1 MRRVTLPM
9 LLTLFMV
16 SPAWADRGHQHHG
29 DMAQAA
35 AAAGPAEGEV
45 RRVDLAQG
53 RLTLRHGPI
62 ASIDMPPMTMVF
74 RVQDL
79 GLLDGL
85 KPGDRVRFEAR
96 RLDGV
101 YTVVWLEKQP

>member
-1 MRRVTLPM
+1 MPYTLPL
-9 LLTLFMV
+9 LLTLFTAL
-16 SPAWADRGHQHHG
+16 PAWADRGHQHHG
-29 DMAQAA
+29 DMAQTATAA
-35 AAAGPAEGEV
+35 SPAEGEV

-62 ASIDMPPMTMVF
+62 ESLGMPPMTMVF

-96 RLDGV
+96 RRDGV

>member
-1 MRRVTLPM
+1 
-9 LLTLFMV
+9 
-16 SPAWADRGHQHHG
+16 
-29 DMAQAA
+29 
-35 AAAGPAEGEV
+35 
-45 RRVDLAQG
+45 
-53 RLTLRHGPI
+53 
-62 ASIDMPPMTMVF
+62 MVF

>member
-1 MRRVTLPM
+1 MRHVTSSLF
-9 LLTLFMV
+9 LAFFMV
-16 SPAWADRGHQHHG
+16 LTAWADHGHQHHG

-35 AAAGPAEGEV
+35 AAASPAEGEV

-62 ASIDMPPMTMVF
+62 ESLDMPPMTMVF

-79 GLLDGL
+79 GLLEGL